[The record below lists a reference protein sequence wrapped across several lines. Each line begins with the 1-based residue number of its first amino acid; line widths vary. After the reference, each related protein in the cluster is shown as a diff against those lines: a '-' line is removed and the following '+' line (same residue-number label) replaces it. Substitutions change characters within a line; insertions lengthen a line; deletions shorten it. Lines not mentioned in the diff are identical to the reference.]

1 MGWRDR
7 VRERQDAERR
17 QIAFSNGRQLQ
28 PGEPFTTSPLLPEG
42 YVWTG
47 NPGASAV
54 RHQRYHSI
62 IARNTAREIY
72 QRFINNCIRTCRPLS
87 FKLQRIVDVYLEKV
101 RRYKDEDT
109 IASRQD
115 PNDNIFLTLYLLDNL
130 TTDLINEAGETT
142 NIKLYIQELH
152 AAKSELE
159 QLLPANYSSPWHLE
173 SYTQRLI
180 SNSSGYYYDP

>member
-7 VRERQDAERR
+7 VRARQDAERR
-17 QIAFSNGRQLQ
+17 LVAFSNGRRLQ
-28 PGEPFTTSPLLPEG
+28 PGEPFITGPLPPEG

-47 NPGASAV
+47 HPGSSSV
-54 RHQRYHSI
+54 RHHSYQPH
-62 IARNTAREIY
+62 IARNSARHIY
-72 QRFINNCIRTCRPLS
+72 QRLINNCIRICRPLS
-87 FKLQRIVDVYLEKV
+87 PRLQSIVDIYLEKI
-101 RRYKDEDT
+101 RGYKDEDT
-109 IASRQD
+109 IASRKD
-115 PNDNIFLTLYLLDNL
+115 PNDNIFLATYLVDNL
-130 TTDLINEAGETT
+130 IDELINEANEST
-142 NIKLYIQELH
+142 NIQHYTEQLR